1 MLTEDK
7 VIELFFMADGFCK
20 FCRQDED
27 KIYAKYRREMYMPSW
42 CHPLKEKS
50 CLSSFLS
57 IILDTVGLNIPAW
70 VKSASVFVIL
80 FTKAMSY
87 QLSLNLNENI

>member
-1 MLTEDK
+1 MKYKRIYVFYAIAGVRCGL
-7 VIELFFMADGFCK
+7 
-20 FCRQDED
+20 
-27 KIYAKYRREMYMPSW
+27 IYAKYRREMYMPSW

-57 IILDTVGLNIPAW
+57 VILDTVGLNIPAW

-80 FTKAMSY
+80 FAKAMSY
-87 QLSLNLNENI
+87 QLSLNLKENI

>member
-1 MLTEDK
+1 
-7 VIELFFMADGFCK
+7 
-20 FCRQDED
+20 
-27 KIYAKYRREMYMPSW
+27 MPSW

-57 IILDTVGLNIPAW
+57 MILDTVGLNIPAW

-80 FTKAMSY
+80 FAKAMSY
-87 QLSLNLNENI
+87 QLSLNLKEYIIPLTMFTKKVLLSKCIEVRFVDSYSFCICCNQWTYT